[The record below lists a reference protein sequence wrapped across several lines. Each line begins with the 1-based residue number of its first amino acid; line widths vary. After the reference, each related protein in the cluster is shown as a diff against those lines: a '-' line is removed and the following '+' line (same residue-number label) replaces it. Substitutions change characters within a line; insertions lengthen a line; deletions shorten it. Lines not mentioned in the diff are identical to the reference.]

1 MTPSLYDADFVDW
14 TAHMAELLRAGRFD
28 ELDIEHLAEEI
39 EDLGKRDRKEVR
51 CHLGRMLMH
60 LIMES
65 VQPEGD
71 GPAWRAPIIDGRH
84 EIWLNLEDSPSLRG
98 HLETHLAD
106 TYVDAVKDAIY
117 VLNL

>member
-1 MTPSLYDADFVDW
+1 
-14 TAHMAELLRAGRFD
+14 
-28 ELDIEHLAEEI
+28 
-39 EDLGKRDRKEVR
+39 
-51 CHLGRMLMH
+51 MH

-117 VLNL
+117 VLNLPPSKAAEIPRECPYTLDQLLGELPRI